1 MSELSTT
8 TVMTHL
14 RKSSATRVD
23 AAARQQVVYFYRQQ
37 ANDCGSVCKP
47 FAAITGC
54 ASVVAY
60 SIYGTPHGQPEKV
73 CYGTVQTLDQT
84 ASELRK
90 LREAGVLDVYA
101 IGFDPETANLRKP
114 PSDPKS
120 N

>member
-1 MSELSTT
+1 
-8 TVMTHL
+8 MTG
-14 RKSSATRVD
+14 TRVD
-23 AAARQQVVYFYRQQ
+23 AAVHRQVVYFYRQH

-47 FAAITGC
+47 FTAITGC

-60 SIYGTPHGQPEKV
+60 SIYGTPHGQPEKI